1 MSLKIL
7 KEEEV
12 NDYDNNSCLNQE
24 DIREVQHLFL
34 SHNKFVCDDP
44 IIHTF
49 SDGVFKWEGKDIG
62 WVLLNDDQLNE
73 YQKKYGI
80 ENFILK
86 VYFIEDFYLI
96 SFK

>member
-1 MSLKIL
+1 MSVKIL

-12 NDYDNNSCLNQE
+12 NDYSRLNQE
-24 DIREVQHLFL
+24 HIREVQHLLL
-34 SHNKFVCDDP
+34 SSNKFVCDDP
-44 IIHTF
+44 IINTF

-62 WVLLNDDQLNE
+62 WVLLNDDQLKE

-86 VYFIEDFYLI
+86 VFYI
-96 SFK
+96 N